1 MAMDKDELTELEQ
14 VITATE
20 GRVSPFTEL
29 RSRFPHLALV
39 RCDASD
45 VTEPP
50 FRSFPQ
56 LDLHLIDRSEHCVQ
70 ITADPLL
77 AIGIVLAARDP
88 SLGPC
93 ALRSSTLPP

>member
-1 MAMDKDELTELEQ
+1 MAVDENEPIELEQ
-14 VITATE
+14 VITAAE
-20 GRVSPFTEL
+20 GRASLFTRL
-29 RSRFPHLALV
+29 RRRFPHLALV

-56 LDLHLIDRSEHCVQ
+56 LDLHLIDRSEHCIQ

-77 AIGIVLAARDP
+77 AIGIVLATRGP
-88 SLGPC
+88 LG
-93 ALRSSTLPP
+93 